1 MRVLVAYGS
10 RMGGT
15 AGIAE
20 LIGDAL
26 TDAGFQAD
34 VRPVA
39 EVSQLDRYVAVV
51 IGGALYT
58 GHWHRQARRFV
69 RRHTDALRERPV
81 WLFSSGPLNGSVVE
95 EIPPVPQVEELARRI
110 GARGHATFGGRLP
123 ANANGFPASAMA
135 KTHAGDWREPERIR
149 GWSADVAMKLGRL
162 TSCDNYMPNRL
173 TKLLNGRRP
182 PKGELWP

>member
-15 AGIAE
+15 RGIAE
-20 LIGDAL
+20 LVGDAL

-39 EVSQLDRYVAVV
+39 EVSGLDPYDAVV

-69 RRHTDALRERPV
+69 RSHTDALRERPV
-81 WLFSSGPLNGSVVE
+81 WVFSSGPLNGSAAE
-95 EIPPVPQVEELARRI
+95 EIPPVPQVVELARRI
-110 GARGHATFGGRLP
+110 GARGHVTFGGRLP
-123 ANANGFPASAMA
+123 DDAKGFPASAMA
-135 KTHAGDWREPERIR
+135 KTQAGDWRDPERIR
-149 GWSADVAMKLGRL
+149 GWAADLAMELLSLDRSGRL
-162 TSCDNYMPNRL
+162 HA
-173 TKLLNGRRP
+173 
-182 PKGELWP
+182 

>member
-1 MRVLVAYGS
+1 MHVLVAYGS
-10 RMGGT
+10 KMGGT

-26 TDAGFQAD
+26 TDAGLQAD

-39 EVSQLDRYVAVV
+39 EVSQLDRYDAVV

-81 WLFSSGPLNGSVVE
+81 WLFSSGPLDGSPSRRSRRFPKSRSWPGGSVPATT
-95 EIPPVPQVEELARRI
+95 PPA
-110 GARGHATFGGRLP
+110 A
-123 ANANGFPASAMA
+123 
-135 KTHAGDWREPERIR
+135 
-149 GWSADVAMKLGRL
+149 ADVAMELMSLDQLGRL
-162 TSCDNYMPNRL
+162 HA
-173 TKLLNGRRP
+173 
-182 PKGELWP
+182 

>member
-1 MRVLVAYGS
+1 MHVLVAYGS
-10 RMGGT
+10 KMGGT

-26 TDAGFQAD
+26 TDAGLQAD

-39 EVSQLDRYVAVV
+39 EVSQLDRYDAVV
-51 IGGALYT
+51 IGGALYS
-58 GHWHRQARRFV
+58 GHWHRQARRFL
-69 RRHTDALRERPV
+69 RRHTDVLRQRPV
-81 WLFSSGPLNGSVVE
+81 WLFSSGPLNGSAAE

-123 ANANGFPASAMA
+123 ADAKGSQPARWPRPTPATGATPS
-135 KTHAGDWREPERIR
+135 TSGAGRPMWR
-149 GWSADVAMKLGRL
+149 WSCCRL
-162 TSCDNYMPNRL
+162 TSWTVCMPNRL
-173 TKLLNGRRP
+173 TKQWNGRRP

>member
-1 MRVLVAYGS
+1 MHVLVAYGS
-10 RMGGT
+10 KMGGT

-26 TDAGFQAD
+26 TDAGLHPD
-34 VRPVA
+34 VMPVA
-39 EVSQLDRYVAVV
+39 EVFQLDRCDAVV

-69 RRHTDALRERPV
+69 RRHTDALRQRPV
-81 WLFSSGPLNGSVVE
+81 WLFSSGPLNGSAVE

-123 ANANGFPASAMA
+123 ADAKGFPASAMA
-135 KTHAGDWREPERIR
+135 KTHAGDWRDPDHIR
-149 GWSADVAMKLGRL
+149 GWAADVAMELLPLDQLGQL
-162 TSCDNYMPNRL
+162 HA
-173 TKLLNGRRP
+173 
-182 PKGELWP
+182 